1 MALMKITST
10 APLSQIYDITVPLT
24 VAGASATQFTV
35 AEESGGVVTIDVQ
48 SGVFGTT
55 GALAAAARVQFT
67 EGIEEGVADPYAIP
81 DVKSITSETDA
92 YLVADEVA
100 LITSYA

>member
-35 AEESGGVVTIDVQ
+35 AEESGGAVT
-48 SGVFGTT
+48 
-55 GALAAAARVQFT
+55 L
-67 EGIEEGVADPYAIP
+67 
-81 DVKSITSETDA
+81 
-92 YLVADEVA
+92 L
-100 LITSYA
+100 